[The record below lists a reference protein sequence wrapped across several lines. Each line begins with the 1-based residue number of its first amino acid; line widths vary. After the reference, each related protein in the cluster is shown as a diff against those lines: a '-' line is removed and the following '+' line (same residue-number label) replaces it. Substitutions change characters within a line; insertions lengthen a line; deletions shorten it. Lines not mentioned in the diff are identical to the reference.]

1 MQDTFVPK
9 FWVRSPH
16 VQTILGS
23 LKIRSRNQ
31 HQVVHSSKEMIVE
44 GGNGVRLLGYYLPQ
58 PSKNGKGLLTFIH
71 GWEGSSDSTYVISA
85 AQYMYDKGYDIFR
98 LNLRDHGNSHHLNEG
113 LFHGALLEETFHA
126 VRAISALSNMA
137 PYFVIGFSLG
147 GNFALRIA
155 LKQSLSRISNLAH
168 VIAISPALDP
178 YKATMSIDESIPI
191 YRYYFLNKWK
201 NSLRKKQVLFPDKYN
216 FSDILKLKTCMS
228 LTEAIM
234 PYHPDFRDHM
244 EYFRHY
250 TLRDNVFFD
259 LAIPTTIIASED
271 DPIVP
276 VHDIYGLKEHPNLT
290 RVIQKYGGHCGFIDI
305 FPHMCWHER
314 EIERIIRSR
323 EEI

>member
-9 FWVRSPH
+9 FCVRSPH

-31 HQVVHSSKEMIVE
+31 HHIVHSSREMTVE

-58 PSKNGKGLLTFIH
+58 PSHNGRGLITFIH
-71 GWEGSSDSTYVISA
+71 GWEGSSDSTYIISA
-85 AQYMYDKGYDIFR
+85 AKYMYDKGYDIFR
-98 LNLRDHGNSHHLNEG
+98 LNLRDHGNSHHLNVG

-126 VRAISALSNMA
+126 VRAISELSNNA

-155 LKQSLSRISNLAH
+155 LKHSLSQIPNLAR

-178 YKATMSIDESIPI
+178 YKATMSIDESLPI

-201 NSLRKKQVLFPDKYN
+201 NSLRKKQGLFPEKYN
-216 FSDILKLKTCMS
+216 FTGILKLTSCMS

-234 PYHPDFRDHM
+234 PYHPDFRDYM
-244 EYFRHY
+244 DYFRHY
-250 TLRDNVFFD
+250 TLRDNVFVD
-259 LAIPTTIIASED
+259 LTIPTTIIASED

-276 VHDIYGLKEHPNLT
+276 VHDIHGLKEHHYLT

-305 FPHMCWHER
+305 LPFMCWHER
-314 EIERIIRSR
+314 EIERILCQSEDI
-323 EEI
+323 